1 MQQQSKELQKN
12 DNPRP
17 QTVIR
22 IKQPEGG
29 RNQNNGRIEHSAD
42 MESQVD
48 EDAVK
53 KSNKAYSDM
62 LSRLKQNE
70 RLRKVAHERR
80 DEANYNRHKCPLLNK
95 GILQCN

>member
-1 MQQQSKELQKN
+1 MQQQSKELRQN

-17 QTVIR
+17 QTVIQ
-22 IKQPEGG
+22 IKQPEGR
-29 RNQNNGRIEHSAD
+29 RNHSAD

-48 EDAVK
+48 EDAAK

-62 LSRLKQNE
+62 LSRLKQRE
-70 RLRKVAHERR
+70 RLREVAHKRR
-80 DEANYNRHKCPLLNK
+80 HEANNNRHRRPLLNK

>member
-1 MQQQSKELQKN
+1 MQQQSKELRQN

-17 QTVIR
+17 QTVIQ

-29 RNQNNGRIEHSAD
+29 RNQNIGSTEQSAD

-48 EDAVK
+48 EDA
-53 KSNKAYSDM
+53 NKAYSDM
-62 LSRLKQNE
+62 LSRLKQRE
-70 RLRKVAHERR
+70 RLCEVAHKRR
-80 DEANYNRHKCPLLNK
+80 HEANYNQHKRPLLNK